1 MMEESMAVEKISVI
15 KVRNVLMATIPAN
28 PDDATISAMQEQ
40 ILQAMDQVEVNG
52 LVLDISPVDTLDSYF
67 AQTVS
72 ETAKM
77 VALMGGQTVI
87 VGMRPSVAIT
97 ATELGLTLNSARTA
111 LNVDRALDMFN
122 KALQPER
129 PR

>member
-1 MMEESMAVEKISVI
+1 MRGERISVI
-15 KVRNVLMATIPAN
+15 RVRNVLMVTMPTN
-28 PDDATISAMQEQ
+28 PDDTTISALQEE
-40 ILQAMDQVEVNG
+40 ILHAMDQVEVKG
-52 LVLDISPVDTLDSYF
+52 LVLDISSVDTLDSYF

-97 ATELGLTLNSARTA
+97 ATELGLTLNTARTA
-111 LNVDRALDMFN
+111 LNLDRALDMFN
-122 KALQPER
+122 QVLQPER